1 MSPLRRRRRPSE
13 AVADNEAIP
22 AGPVDDDEAAA
33 LRAAIELRSAQPAAD
48 LPAPEFVEG
57 LRRRLGELESEGAP
71 APMGRRR
78 FLAAAGAGAGAV
90 AAGVAGVV
98 VDRTLLHQPSAPED
112 AAPGPLEPAAGAWV
126 RVAGT
131 GEVAGRTVPF
141 ATGSMAG
148 FVTERD
154 GGLVAVS
161 GACTHQGCLLR
172 LNEADRRLDCP
183 CHRTAFDAEGRLL
196 FHQLAAAPRPLPRLQ
211 VRRNGDDVEVL
222 LPEGDRPP
230 RA

>member
-1 MSPLRRRRRPSE
+1 MSPLRRRRPRPSE
-13 AVADNEAIP
+13 AVTDNEPIP
-22 AGPVDDDEAAA
+22 AGSVDDEEAVA

-57 LRRRLGELESEGAP
+57 LRRRLGELEHEGAP
-71 APMGRRR
+71 APLARRR
-78 FLAAAGAGAGAV
+78 FLAAAGIGAGAV

-98 VDRTLLHQPSAPED
+98 ADRALLRPGNDDAPS
-112 AAPGPLEPAAGAWV
+112 GPLEPAEGAWV
-126 RVAGT
+126 PIARAGD
-131 GEVAGRTVPF
+131 VDGRTVRF

-148 FVTERD
+148 FVSERNGD
-154 GGLVAVS
+154 LVAVS

-172 LNEADRRLDCP
+172 LNDAAGRLDCP
-183 CHRTAFDAEGRLL
+183 CHRTAFDPEGRVL

-222 LPEGDRPP
+222 LPQGDQPH
-230 RA
+230 A